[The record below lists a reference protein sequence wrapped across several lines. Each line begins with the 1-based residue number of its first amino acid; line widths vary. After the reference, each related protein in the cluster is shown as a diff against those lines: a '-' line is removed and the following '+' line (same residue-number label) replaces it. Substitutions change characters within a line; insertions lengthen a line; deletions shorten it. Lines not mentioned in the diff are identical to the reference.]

1 MLHRRNTFH
10 VFEFKFPIAKNPSL
24 STEVLSMTFDRSLQ
38 YSSHP
43 ETRPSGQRSALF
55 KIVPDDFVA

>member
-1 MLHRRNTFH
+1 
-10 VFEFKFPIAKNPSL
+10 
-24 STEVLSMTFDRSLQ
+24 MTFDRSLQ